1 MPRIKE
7 DLTHTIEIKKSRF
20 ITYLHRTDSE
30 EEARDFIKFIKKKH
44 PDATHHCTALVI
56 GDLTRSNDDHE
67 PAGTAGHPM
76 LNVLLKQEMDQICAV
91 VVRYFG
97 GIKLGTGGLV
107 KAYSDSVKEAL
118 AQATLTTVSLWKEYV
133 LTFDYPWIGKI
144 DAALHRMD
152 CQIESKDYDQK
163 VVYHVLSAQDLK
175 TSLMELTQGH
185 CTCEF
190 VQEKAHETVLY

>member
-163 VVYHVLSAQDLK
+163 VVYRVLSTQDLK
-175 TSLMELTQGH
+175 TSLMELTQGQ

>member
-7 DLTHTIEIKKSRF
+7 DITHTLEIKKSRF
-20 ITYLHRTDSE
+20 ITYLHRTESE
-30 EEARDFIKFIKKKH
+30 EDARDFIKFIKKKH
-44 PDATHHCTALVI
+44 PDATHHCTALII
-56 GDLTRSNDDHE
+56 GDLCRSNDDHE
-67 PAGTAGHPM
+67 PAGTAGRPM
-76 LNVLLKQEMDQICAV
+76 LNVLFKQEMDQILAV

-118 AQATLTTVSLWKEYV
+118 DLATLTTVSLWKEYI
-133 LTFDYPWIGKI
+133 LTFDYTWIGKI

-163 VVYHVLSAQDLK
+163 VVYHVLSSQSLE
-175 TSLMELTQGH
+175 TSFMELTGVQ

-190 VQEKAHETVLY
+190 VKEKAHETVL

>member
-7 DLTHTIEIKKSRF
+7 DITHTLEIKKSRF

-30 EEARDFIKFIKKKH
+30 EDARDFIKFIKKKH
-44 PDATHHCTALVI
+44 PDATHHCTALII
-56 GDLTRSNDDHE
+56 GDLCRSNDDHE
-67 PAGTAGHPM
+67 PAGTAGRPM
-76 LNVLLKQEMDQICAV
+76 LNVLFKQEMDQILAV

-118 AQATLTTVSLWKEYV
+118 DLATLTTVSLWKEYI
-133 LTFDYPWIGKI
+133 LTFDYTWIGKI
-144 DAALHRMD
+144 DATLHRMD

-163 VVYHVLSAQDLK
+163 VVYHVLSSQ
-175 TSLMELTQGH
+175 SLETTFMELTGGQ

-190 VQEKAHETVLY
+190 VKEKAHETVL

>member
-7 DLTHTIEIKKSRF
+7 DITHTLEIKKSRF
-20 ITYLHRTDSE
+20 ITYLHRTESE
-30 EEARDFIKFIKKKH
+30 EDARDFIKFIKKKH
-44 PDATHHCTALVI
+44 PDATHHCTALII
-56 GDLTRSNDDHE
+56 GDLCRSNDDHE
-67 PAGTAGHPM
+67 PAGTAGRPM
-76 LNVLLKQEMDQICAV
+76 LNVLFKQEMDQILAV

-118 AQATLTTVSLWKEYV
+118 DLATLTTVSLWKEYI
-133 LTFDYPWIGKI
+133 LTFDYTWIGKI

-163 VVYHVLSAQDLK
+163 VVYHVLSSQSLE
-175 TSLMELTQGH
+175 TSFMELTGRQ

-190 VQEKAHETVLY
+190 VKEKAHETVL